1 MGGREVSVEKEEVM
15 YIPLLETLQSLLN
28 NMSVRR
34 EVSFVH
40 VLYGFSV
47 YTYAHIQADDVNY
60 MFMHAPE

>member
-1 MGGREVSVEKEEVM
+1 M

-28 NMSVRR
+28 NISVRR

-47 YTYAHIQADDVNY
+47 YTYPHIQADDVNY